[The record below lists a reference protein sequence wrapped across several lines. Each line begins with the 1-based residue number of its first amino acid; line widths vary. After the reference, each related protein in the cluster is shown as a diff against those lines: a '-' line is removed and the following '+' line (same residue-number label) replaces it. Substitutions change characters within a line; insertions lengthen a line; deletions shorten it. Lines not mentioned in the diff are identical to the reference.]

1 MKKNQQA
8 DAAPS
13 AQPLTRQRP
22 SKVQLTCRV
31 SPLIKRLIKYEWDH
45 HFDSEGQAVEALIL
59 RGAISPEAHA
69 MILAEAENDPMM
81 LAVKQAMAANPPT
94 RS

>member
-1 MKKNQQA
+1 
-8 DAAPS
+8 
-13 AQPLTRQRP
+13 L
-22 SKVQLTCRV
+22 V
-31 SPLIKRLIKYEWDH
+31 KRLIKFEWDN

-81 LAVKQAMAANPPT
+81 LAVKQAMAAANPQT